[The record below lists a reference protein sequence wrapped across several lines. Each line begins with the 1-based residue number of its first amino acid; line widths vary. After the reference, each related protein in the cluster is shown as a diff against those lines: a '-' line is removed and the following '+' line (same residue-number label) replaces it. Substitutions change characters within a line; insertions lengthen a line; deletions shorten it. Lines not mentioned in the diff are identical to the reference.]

1 LQLKSYIFTELDNPP
16 ASIPQKFPVLPPF
29 LDDLMPFLRGEGSN
43 FSTPWRSFREK
54 VAANAREGDGE
65 LLWGKEGVRGEC
77 VTGEMKLFFLNGRNL
92 HHLHVRFG
100 YFAGK
105 NDGLG

>member
-1 LQLKSYIFTELDNPP
+1 
-16 ASIPQKFPVLPPF
+16 
-29 LDDLMPFLRGEGSN
+29 MPFLRGEGSN

-77 VTGEMKLFFLNGRNL
+77 VTGERTLFLF
-92 HHLHVRFG
+92 
-100 YFAGK
+100 
-105 NDGLG
+105 